1 MSAIARS
8 RSMEDFIGFMD
19 RGLSMIPEEVSTG
32 WHYQE
37 PIIKT
42 INISVCRNAIIMKT
56 RLIKGLPEEC
66 FDQIREVLDEA
77 CDACEFSDTEL
88 WDLTSPEFSKKRQ
101 VIKEVIATE
110 ASVQLTVTAIRIHDD

>member
-1 MSAIARS
+1 
-8 RSMEDFIGFMD
+8 MEDFIGFMD